1 MEMNELTP
9 EKSICLISEII
20 NQSRK
25 DFKIKAE
32 VPFLLWGAIVIVVS
46 AVIWI
51 LVNKTGDYRWNFLWF
66 AIPVV
71 AYPLNAL
78 VLRNNEPKAKYF
90 LNELIGLTWIMFG
103 IISCILSLVRF
114 FVTFDVVSLILV
126 LLGFTTIVN
135 GLIIKHY
142 YISACGIIVAIS
154 GPVLC
159 ALSINPCLMMIF
171 GSFFALLFPGIILKW
186 SK

>member
-114 FVTFDVVSLILV
+114 
-126 LLGFTTIVN
+126 
-135 GLIIKHY
+135 
-142 YISACGIIVAIS
+142 
-154 GPVLC
+154 
-159 ALSINPCLMMIF
+159 LSHLT
-171 GSFFALLFPGIILKW
+171 W
-186 SK
+186 YR